1 MSPIFS
7 GFDMGFGNPNTVPLF
22 NHIGPLA
29 AHLSANIAAFRNPS
43 FYSYALDGTTSDNIL
58 DGGSDM
64 YDRGN
69 ITTPA
74 LISGITFQSSSTTL
88 ASYTDRIFY
97 GNTSETILDT
107 NFKYAALGYTTS
119 PDKRPLTV
127 IGTRSSVGQPIGWQK
142 GGNLGAD
149 GAGSVTTARIYD
161 RVNVDGFTVV
171 AFYRQI
177 SGAGDPTVGD
187 LYILLGHPRW
197 DSVFGTIT
205 TTSNASTDVNGGSL
219 LTSGA
224 DVKNIL
230 AISTLLSRSGGTSIP
245 STDYLTVTNSFI
257 TQIKEYFRF

>member
-1 MSPIFS
+1 
-7 GFDMGFGNPNTVPLF
+7 MGFGNPDIVPLF
-22 NHIGPLA
+22 NHIEPLA
-29 AHLSANIAAFRNPS
+29 AHLSANVLSFRNPS
-43 FYSYALDGTTSDNIL
+43 FFSYALDGVTSDNII
-58 DGGSDM
+58 DGTLDM

-74 LISGITFQSSSTTL
+74 LISGTLYQSITTSL
-88 ASYTDRIFY
+88 ASYPSRIFY

-107 NFKYAALGYTTS
+107 NFKYAALGYSTS

-142 GGNLGAD
+142 GGDAGAD

-161 RVNVDGFTVV
+161 RVVVDGFTVV

-177 SGAGDPTVGD
+177 SGAGDPTIGD

-205 TTSNASTDVNGGSL
+205 TTSPASTTISGGSL
-219 LTSGA
+219 LTSGEN
-224 DVKNIL
+224 VKNIL
-230 AISTLLSRSGGTSIP
+230 AIATLLSRASGVSIP
-245 STDYLTVTNSFI
+245 SADYVTVTNSFI

>member
-7 GFDMGFGNPNTVPLF
+7 GFDMGFGNPDIVPLF

-29 AHLSANIAAFRNPS
+29 AHLSANVLAFRNPS
-43 FYSYALDGTTSDNIL
+43 FYSYSL
-58 DGGSDM
+58 DGGTTDNIFDGALDM

-74 LISGITFQSSSTTL
+74 LISGTTFQTADTTL
-88 ASYTDRIFY
+88 ANYTSRAFY

-107 NFKYAALGYTTS
+107 NFKYAALGYSTS

-142 GGNLGAD
+142 GGNVGAD
-149 GAGSVTTARIYD
+149 GTGSITTSRIYD
-161 RVNVDGFTVV
+161 RVVVDGFTVV

-219 LTSGA
+219 LTSGN

-230 AISTLLSRSGGTSIP
+230 AIATLLSRASGVSIP
-245 STDYLTVTNSFI
+245 SADYVTVTNSFI